1 MREKIMTT
9 EIRGSL
15 PGRLGAALA
24 CLFLFAFGAVA
35 QEITGRLVG
44 TVTDPSAAGVPNA
57 DVSATNQ
64 NTGIVTKTKTDVQ
77 GNFVFPTLPA
87 GVYTVRIEASGFR
100 AAVVSN
106 SQITVAGTARV
117 DVTLQVG
124 SVSEAVE
131 VKAESPLVQS
141 ASSDIGQ
148 AIEKQQVQDLPLNGR
163 IFSQLVNLVPGAV
176 PAGNS
181 DAPESAS
188 GAGARSQIQSQVNGV
203 NWSGTTYTLDG
214 VSNSEPL
221 NAFINIA
228 PPIEAI
234 EEFNVQTSNP
244 RAEFGTFGG
253 AVVNVTLRS
262 GTNEFHGSLFEYLR
276 NQAMN
281 ARSFFAASKAPFK
294 TNQFGGTIGG
304 PIKKNKAF
312 FFFDYQGLRLRQGVS
327 YSINVPSAAMR
338 QGYVLPSEGF
348 ATIYDPLS
356 AANTANVTPFP
367 NSQVPKS
374 RWDPVSAQVL
384 DIWPVENI
392 APSRPGPYLNYFQ
405 NVSNSQTMNAIDVKA
420 DYQFER
426 GGRLFVRESTAGR
439 NLDNNAPANRFMS
452 ADPDSTSRSHN
463 AVIGHTLA
471 IRPTL
476 LNEVRLGF
484 NRFDTRDFGQDYG
497 VNENNILGIK
507 NGNLSAFQESS
518 GIAAFGVGSLY
529 GFGAPGWTNAQRLAN
544 TYELTNGTTWI
555 KGSHTF
561 KFGFDLRKVQSTLTN
576 PQDTARGRFTFGRDM
591 TSQNNVGGAE
601 YASFLLG
608 YPSQIIRSLV
618 NTRPAVRLTQGG
630 AYAQDD
636 YRVSRSL
643 TLNLGLRWDLFTNPV
658 EKFNRQVNFNPT
670 TGKFNGATSD
680 NRGPNVDNYYK
691 NFAPRFGFA
700 FAPGNAKT
708 AIRGAIGISYFSYNY
723 GATGGTLERNFPLF
737 QTFQVGPT
745 VPDRPFAQ
753 VAVDGLPN
761 FVPTPLAPVIDP
773 VAGIQPFY
781 IPQGFRPAVITM
793 YNVGVQ
799 RQITD
804 SSSVEVAYVG
814 TAGAHLYRNR
824 DIDTPVAP
832 GPGAFNDRRIY
843 YGIAPLIQSIIER
856 GANGVS
862 RYNSMQVKF
871 THRMSRGLQ
880 ALVSYTLAQS
890 KDDTSIFW
898 VWDDTRNFVPNS
910 TDFRQI
916 MTVSWTYDLP
926 FGTGRQFLTSAPKA
940 VDLVAGGWSVNG
952 ITWMRTGSPMSVTVA
967 NNLLNTGTGNYANLT
982 CSGVNYPKRVEQWFD
997 TSCFADPTQP
1007 YVFGN
1012 AIPGTLR
1019 GPGVVN
1025 FDLSAFKAFHFTE
1038 RRYLEFRAEAFNA
1051 FNNPH
1056 FANPATSRSSGN
1068 YGRVTGTTLTPR
1080 EIQLGLRLMF

>member
-1 MREKIMTT
+1 MTT
-9 EIRGSL
+9 QNGWRMSRR
-15 PGRLGAALA
+15 PGAALV
-24 CLFLFAFGAVA
+24 CLLALAMCAGA

-44 TVTDPSAAGVPNA
+44 TVVDPSAAGVPNA
-57 DVSATNQ
+57 DVTATNQ
-64 NTGIVTKTKTDVQ
+64 NTGIVTKTVTDAQ

-87 GVYTVRIEASGFR
+87 GVYTVRVEARGFR
-100 AAVVSN
+100 AAVAAN
-106 SQITVAGTARV
+106 NQINVAGTARV

-124 SVSEAVE
+124 SLTESVE
-131 VKAESPLVQS
+131 VRAETPLVQS
-141 ASSDIGQ
+141 ASSDISQ

-262 GTNEFHGSLFEYLR
+262 GTNDFHGSLFEYLR
-276 NQAMN
+276 NQDLN
-281 ARSFFAASKAPFK
+281 ARSFFAAAKAPFK

-312 FFFDYQGLRLRQGVS
+312 FFFDYQGLRLRQGNS
-327 YSINVPSAAMR
+327 YLINVPTAAMR
-338 QGYVLPSEGF
+338 QGFALPSEGF
-348 ATIYDPLS
+348 ATIYDPMS
-356 AANTANVTPFP
+356 ASNTAAVTPFP
-367 NSQVPKS
+367 NSQVPMT
-374 RWDPVSAQVL
+374 RWDPVTAQVL
-384 DIWPVENI
+384 DIWPQENI
-392 APSRPGPYLNYFQ
+392 APSRPGPYSNYFQ

-426 GGRLFVRESTAGR
+426 VGRLFVRESTAGR
-439 NLDNNAPANRFMS
+439 DLNNNAPGNRFMS
-452 ADPDSTSRSHN
+452 ADPDSNSRSHN
-463 AVIGHTLA
+463 AVIGHTIA

-476 LNEVRLGF
+476 LNEIRLGF

-497 VNENNILGIK
+497 VNKNNDLGIK
-507 NGNLSAFQESS
+507 NGNLAAFQESS

-544 TYELTNGTTWI
+544 TYEITNGTTWV
-555 KGSHTF
+555 KGAHTL
-561 KFGFDLRKVQSTLTN
+561 KFGFDIRKVQSTLTN

-608 YPSQIIRSLV
+608 YPSQIVRSLV

-630 AYAQDD
+630 AYVQDD
-636 YRVSRSL
+636 YRVNRSL
-643 TLNLGLRWDLFTNPV
+643 TLNVGLRWDLFTNPV
-658 EKFNRQVNFNPT
+658 EKFNRQVNYNPT

-700 FAPGNAKT
+700 FAPGSRKT
-708 AIRGAIGISYFSYNY
+708 VIRGAAGISYFSYNY
-723 GATGGTLERNFPLF
+723 GGTGGTLERNFPLF
-737 QTFQVGPT
+737 QTFSVGPT
-745 VPDRPFAQ
+745 VPDQPFSQ
-753 VAVDGLPN
+753 VGVDGLPS

-773 VAGIQPFY
+773 IPGIQPFY
-781 IPQGFRPAVITM
+781 IPQGFRPAMIAM
-793 YNVGVQ
+793 YNAGVQ

-804 SSSVEVAYVG
+804 SSAIEVSYVG
-814 TAGAHLYRNR
+814 TGVAHIYRNR
-824 DIDTPVAP
+824 DIDTPVTP

-856 GANGVS
+856 GSNGIS

-898 VWDDTRNFVPNS
+898 VWDDTLNYNPNS

-916 MTVSWTYDLP
+916 MTISWNYDLP
-926 FGTGRQFLTSAPKA
+926 FGTGRTFLSTAPKA
-940 VDLVAGGWSVNG
+940 LDLIAGGWSING
-952 ITWMRTGSPMSVTVA
+952 ITWMRTGAPLSVNAA
-967 NNLLNTGTGNYANLT
+967 NNLLNTGTNNFANLT
-982 CSGVNYPKRVEQWFD
+982 CSGVSYPKRVEQWFD
-997 TSCFADPTQP
+997 TSCFADPTEA
-1007 YVFGN
+1007 YTFGN
-1012 AIPGTLR
+1012 ARPGTLR

-1038 RRYLEFRAEAFNA
+1038 HKYLEFRAEAFNA

-1056 FANPATSRSSGN
+1056 FNNPTTSRSSGN
-1068 YGRVTGTTLTPR
+1068 YGRITGTILTPR
-1080 EIQLGLRLMF
+1080 EIQLGLKLMF